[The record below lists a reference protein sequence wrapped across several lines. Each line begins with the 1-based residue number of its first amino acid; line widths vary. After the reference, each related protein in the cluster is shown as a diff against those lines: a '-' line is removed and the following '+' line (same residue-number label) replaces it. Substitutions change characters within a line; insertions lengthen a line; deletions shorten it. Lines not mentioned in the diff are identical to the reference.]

1 MWVCF
6 MLNTRQL
13 ILIGKKTVAMG
24 FHSLLELNMF
34 TSETVGSAWSWV
46 SQHRN
51 CSVAAS
57 LLYLS
62 VQYFSKAQIY

>member
-1 MWVCF
+1 MAV
-6 MLNTRQL
+6 
-13 ILIGKKTVAMG
+13 G

-34 TSETVGSAWSWV
+34 TPETVGSAWSWV

-51 CSVAAS
+51 CSVATS

-62 VQYFSKAQIY
+62 MQYVSKAQIY